1 MEQLVARRAHNPKVI
16 SSSLVP
22 ATWRSKPVKVV
33 TSNGPFVYRLG
44 RQIFILEIG
53 VRFPY
58 GLQKWCYVHWNPAN
72 VNLQGFLFGIK
83 YYIMHS
89 KRTEPGFFGIK
100 RNSWGEINFKH
111 KF

>member
-1 MEQLVARRAHNPKVI
+1 
-16 SSSLVP
+16 
-22 ATWRSKPVKVV
+22 
-33 TSNGPFVYRLG
+33 
-44 RQIFILEIG
+44 
-53 VRFPY
+53 
-58 GLQKWCYVHWNPAN
+58 
-72 VNLQGFLFGIK
+72 LQGFLFGIK